1 MFQEVGLVAPVNVV
15 ETGALLFT
23 TKILQKSDMLSV
35 VATDVARYHQA
46 HGLMAIVPID
56 LPCQMEGFGIIT
68 RRDRLLSPAG
78 EVMLRAIWATAQTLY
93 GLEGL
98 REGDRLGP
106 AT

>member
-1 MFQEVGLVAPVNVV
+1 MFQEVGLVAPVNVI

-23 TKILQKSDMLSV
+23 TKMLQKSDMLSV
-35 VATDVARYHQA
+35 VATDVARYYQA

-78 EVMLRAIWATAQTLY
+78 EVMLRAIRATAQTLY
-93 GLEGL
+93 GLEGVA
-98 REGDRLGP
+98 GVAGG
-106 AT
+106 